1 MTPIAVTFLVL
12 SIVIVWGGAVASALS
27 LRRRSEVGE
36 YPPGADDDHRQADAP
51 IEHDT

>member
-12 SIVIVWGGAVASALS
+12 SILIVWGGAVASALS
-27 LRRRSEVGE
+27 LRTRSEVAE
-36 YPPGADDDHRQADAP
+36 YPPGSDDDHRQDAAP